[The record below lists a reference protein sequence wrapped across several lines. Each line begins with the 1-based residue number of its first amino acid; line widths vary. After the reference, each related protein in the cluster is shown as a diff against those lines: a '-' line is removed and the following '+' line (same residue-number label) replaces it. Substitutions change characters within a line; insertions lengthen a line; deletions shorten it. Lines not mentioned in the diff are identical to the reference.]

1 MKENKTKPDIRFKGF
16 TEAWEQRKLREIAEF
31 NPKSELPEEFEYVD
45 LESVSGTEMISHR
58 TELKKSAP
66 SRAQRLAKTG
76 DVFYQMVR
84 PYQKNNYLF
93 EKDDDNYVF
102 STGYAQMR
110 PYIDSCF
117 LMSFLQTDKFVK
129 VVLDNCTGTSYPA
142 INSNDLSNLKIDVP
156 NKRMEEVKIGEYF
169 RSLDNLITLHQRECD
184 QLKELK
190 KSMLKKMFPRD
201 ESSIPEVRFAGFT
214 DAWEQRKLKDL
225 IVDLK
230 SGLSRMLKNEDIGVP
245 VVRANNIEDN
255 KLDMNNDVKYW
266 YNPDPQGAKIE
277 NYTIKKDD
285 ILINFINSEA
295 KMGTATIV
303 KKTPIRPI
311 IYTTNIL
318 RMRTNTL
325 LKPYFYLTHTNLQ
338 QYKNYIKQIMKP
350 AVNQASFTTVDY
362 KNYNLKIPKEDEQH
376 KIELIFKNIDNLI
389 TLHQRNYNSLNRCKF
404 SKITKNLLISHMV
417 FIRK

>member
-1 MKENKTKPDIRFKGF
+1 MIFCNLIKFHF
-16 TEAWEQRKLREIAEF
+16 LHSWEQRKLREIAEF

-169 RSLDNLITLHQRECD
+169 MSLDNLMTLHQRECD

-214 DAWEQRKLKDL
+214 DAWEQRKLGEVVEFYNGDRSSRYPTDSDIVPDGIPFINAGDL
-225 IVDLK
+225 V
-230 SGLSRMLKNEDIGVP
+230 SGRV
-245 VVRANNIEDN
+245 
-255 KLDMNNDVKYW
+255 KLDTANKITKEKY
-266 YNPDPQGAKIE
+266 NELSGAKIQRG
-277 NYTIKKDD
+277 D
-285 ILINFINSEA
+285 IIYCLRGTLGKNAFIDNFDS
-295 KMGTATIV
+295 GTVASSLV
-303 KKTPIRPI
+303 DIRPKKI
-311 IYTTNIL
+311 VGKYLFQVLNSDIEY
-318 RMRTNTL
+318 RQRTINDEGAAQ
-325 LKPYFYLTHTNLQ
+325 PNLSA
-338 QYKNYIKQIMKP
+338 KNL
-350 AVNQASFTTVDY
+350 SLFD
-362 KNYNLKIPKEDEQH
+362 IPMSNKDEQT
-376 KIELIFKNIDNLI
+376 KIAEYFSNLDNLI
-389 TLHQRNYNSLNRCKF
+389 TLHQRELE
-404 SKITKNLLISHMV
+404 ILKNLKKTCLKRM
-417 FIRK
+417 FI

>member
-16 TEAWEQRKLREIAEF
+16 TEAWEQRKLGEIIEVNSGKDYKHLKSGNIPVYGTGGYMLSVNDALSFDKDAIGIGRKGTIDKPYILKSPFWTVDTLFYAIPKENYTLNFVFGIFQKIDWKSMDESTGVPSLSKATINNVRVSYPNSTEQIKIGQYFSKLDDLITLHQRECDQLKELKKSMLKKMFPRDGSNIPEVRFAGFTDAWEQRKLREIAEF

-169 RSLDNLITLHQRECD
+169 RSLDNLITLHQRELEI
-184 QLKELK
+184 LKNLK
-190 KSMLKKMFPRD
+190 KTCLKRMF
-201 ESSIPEVRFAGFT
+201 I
-214 DAWEQRKLKDL
+214 
-225 IVDLK
+225 
-230 SGLSRMLKNEDIGVP
+230 
-245 VVRANNIEDN
+245 
-255 KLDMNNDVKYW
+255 
-266 YNPDPQGAKIE
+266 
-277 NYTIKKDD
+277 
-285 ILINFINSEA
+285 
-295 KMGTATIV
+295 
-303 KKTPIRPI
+303 
-311 IYTTNIL
+311 
-318 RMRTNTL
+318 
-325 LKPYFYLTHTNLQ
+325 
-338 QYKNYIKQIMKP
+338 
-350 AVNQASFTTVDY
+350 
-362 KNYNLKIPKEDEQH
+362 
-376 KIELIFKNIDNLI
+376 
-389 TLHQRNYNSLNRCKF
+389 
-404 SKITKNLLISHMV
+404 
-417 FIRK
+417 

>member
-1 MKENKTKPDIRFKGF
+1 MIFCNLIKFHFLHSWEQRKLGEVVEFYNGDRSSRYPTDSDIVPDGIPFINAGDLVSGRVKLDTANKITKEKYNELSGAKIQRGDIIYCLRGTLGKNAFIDNFDSGTVASSLVDIRPKKIVGKYLFQVLNSDIEYRQRTINDEGAAQPNLSAKNLSLFDIPMSNKDEQTKIAEYFSNLDNLITLHQRECDQLKELKKSMLKKMFPRDESSIPEVRFAGF
-16 TEAWEQRKLREIAEF
+16 TDAWEQRKLREIAEF

-45 LESVSGTEMISHR
+45 LGSVSGTEMISHR

-169 RSLDNLITLHQRECD
+169 RSLDNLITLHQRELEI
-184 QLKELK
+184 LKNLK
-190 KSMLKKMFPRD
+190 KTCLKRMF
-201 ESSIPEVRFAGFT
+201 I
-214 DAWEQRKLKDL
+214 
-225 IVDLK
+225 
-230 SGLSRMLKNEDIGVP
+230 
-245 VVRANNIEDN
+245 
-255 KLDMNNDVKYW
+255 
-266 YNPDPQGAKIE
+266 
-277 NYTIKKDD
+277 
-285 ILINFINSEA
+285 
-295 KMGTATIV
+295 
-303 KKTPIRPI
+303 
-311 IYTTNIL
+311 
-318 RMRTNTL
+318 
-325 LKPYFYLTHTNLQ
+325 
-338 QYKNYIKQIMKP
+338 
-350 AVNQASFTTVDY
+350 
-362 KNYNLKIPKEDEQH
+362 
-376 KIELIFKNIDNLI
+376 
-389 TLHQRNYNSLNRCKF
+389 
-404 SKITKNLLISHMV
+404 
-417 FIRK
+417 

>member
-1 MKENKTKPDIRFKGF
+1 MVSGRVKLDTANKITKEKYNELSGAKIQRGDIIYCLRGTLGKNAFIDNFDSGTVASSLVDIRPKKIVGKYLFQVLNSDIEYRQRTINDEGAAQPNLSAKNLSLFDIPMSNKDEQTKIAEYFSNLDNLITLHQRECDQLKELKKSMLKKMFPRDESSIPEVRFAGF
-16 TEAWEQRKLREIAEF
+16 TDAWEQRKLREIAEF

-169 RSLDNLITLHQRECD
+169 RSLDNLITLHQR
-184 QLKELK
+184 L
-190 KSMLKKMFPRD
+190 
-201 ESSIPEVRFAGFT
+201 
-214 DAWEQRKLKDL
+214 
-225 IVDLK
+225 
-230 SGLSRMLKNEDIGVP
+230 
-245 VVRANNIEDN
+245 
-255 KLDMNNDVKYW
+255 
-266 YNPDPQGAKIE
+266 
-277 NYTIKKDD
+277 
-285 ILINFINSEA
+285 
-295 KMGTATIV
+295 
-303 KKTPIRPI
+303 
-311 IYTTNIL
+311 
-318 RMRTNTL
+318 
-325 LKPYFYLTHTNLQ
+325 
-338 QYKNYIKQIMKP
+338 
-350 AVNQASFTTVDY
+350 
-362 KNYNLKIPKEDEQH
+362 
-376 KIELIFKNIDNLI
+376 
-389 TLHQRNYNSLNRCKF
+389 
-404 SKITKNLLISHMV
+404 
-417 FIRK
+417 

>member
-1 MKENKTKPDIRFKGF
+1 MIFCNLIKFHFLHSWEQRKLGEVVEFYNGDRSSRYPTDSDIVPDGIPFINAGDLVSGRVKLDTANKITKEKYNELSGAKIQRGDIIYCLRGTLGKNAFIDNFDSGTVASSLVDIRPKKIVGKYLFQVLNSDIEYRQRTINDEGAAQPNLSAKNLSLFDIPMSNKDEQTKIAEYFSNLDNLITLHQRECDQLKELKKSMLKKMFPRDESSIPEVRFAGF
-16 TEAWEQRKLREIAEF
+16 TDAWEQRKLREIAEF

-169 RSLDNLITLHQRECD
+169 RSLDNLITLHQRE
-184 QLKELK
+184 L
-190 KSMLKKMFPRD
+190 
-201 ESSIPEVRFAGFT
+201 
-214 DAWEQRKLKDL
+214 
-225 IVDLK
+225 
-230 SGLSRMLKNEDIGVP
+230 
-245 VVRANNIEDN
+245 
-255 KLDMNNDVKYW
+255 
-266 YNPDPQGAKIE
+266 
-277 NYTIKKDD
+277 
-285 ILINFINSEA
+285 
-295 KMGTATIV
+295 
-303 KKTPIRPI
+303 
-311 IYTTNIL
+311 
-318 RMRTNTL
+318 
-325 LKPYFYLTHTNLQ
+325 
-338 QYKNYIKQIMKP
+338 
-350 AVNQASFTTVDY
+350 
-362 KNYNLKIPKEDEQH
+362 
-376 KIELIFKNIDNLI
+376 
-389 TLHQRNYNSLNRCKF
+389 
-404 SKITKNLLISHMV
+404 
-417 FIRK
+417 

>member
-1 MKENKTKPDIRFKGF
+1 MKENKTKPDIRFEAF

-169 RSLDNLITLHQRECD
+169 RSLDNLITLHQRELEI
-184 QLKELK
+184 LKNLK
-190 KSMLKKMFPRD
+190 KTCLKRMF
-201 ESSIPEVRFAGFT
+201 I
-214 DAWEQRKLKDL
+214 
-225 IVDLK
+225 
-230 SGLSRMLKNEDIGVP
+230 
-245 VVRANNIEDN
+245 
-255 KLDMNNDVKYW
+255 
-266 YNPDPQGAKIE
+266 
-277 NYTIKKDD
+277 
-285 ILINFINSEA
+285 
-295 KMGTATIV
+295 
-303 KKTPIRPI
+303 
-311 IYTTNIL
+311 
-318 RMRTNTL
+318 
-325 LKPYFYLTHTNLQ
+325 
-338 QYKNYIKQIMKP
+338 
-350 AVNQASFTTVDY
+350 
-362 KNYNLKIPKEDEQH
+362 
-376 KIELIFKNIDNLI
+376 
-389 TLHQRNYNSLNRCKF
+389 
-404 SKITKNLLISHMV
+404 
-417 FIRK
+417 

>member
-1 MKENKTKPDIRFKGF
+1 
-16 TEAWEQRKLREIAEF
+16 
-31 NPKSELPEEFEYVD
+31 
-45 LESVSGTEMISHR
+45 MISHR

-214 DAWEQRKLKDL
+214 DAWEQRKLGEVVEFYNGDRSSRYPTDSDIVPDGIPFINAGDL
-225 IVDLK
+225 V
-230 SGLSRMLKNEDIGVP
+230 SGRV
-245 VVRANNIEDN
+245 
-255 KLDMNNDVKYW
+255 KLDTANKITKEKY
-266 YNPDPQGAKIE
+266 NELSGAKIQRG
-277 NYTIKKDD
+277 D
-285 ILINFINSEA
+285 IIYCLRGTLGKNAFIDNFDS
-295 KMGTATIV
+295 GTVASSLV
-303 KKTPIRPI
+303 DIRPKKI
-311 IYTTNIL
+311 VGKYLFQVLNSDIEY
-318 RMRTNTL
+318 RQRTINDEGAAQ
-325 LKPYFYLTHTNLQ
+325 PNLSA
-338 QYKNYIKQIMKP
+338 KNL
-350 AVNQASFTTVDY
+350 SLFD
-362 KNYNLKIPKEDEQH
+362 IPMSNKDEQT
-376 KIELIFKNIDNLI
+376 KIAEYFSNLDNLI
-389 TLHQRNYNSLNRCKF
+389 TLHQRELE
-404 SKITKNLLISHMV
+404 ILKNLKKTCLKRM
-417 FIRK
+417 FI

>member
-1 MKENKTKPDIRFKGF
+1 M
-16 TEAWEQRKLREIAEF
+16 REIAEF

-169 RSLDNLITLHQRECD
+169 RSLDNLITLHQR
-184 QLKELK
+184 
-190 KSMLKKMFPRD
+190 
-201 ESSIPEVRFAGFT
+201 
-214 DAWEQRKLKDL
+214 
-225 IVDLK
+225 
-230 SGLSRMLKNEDIGVP
+230 
-245 VVRANNIEDN
+245 
-255 KLDMNNDVKYW
+255 
-266 YNPDPQGAKIE
+266 
-277 NYTIKKDD
+277 
-285 ILINFINSEA
+285 
-295 KMGTATIV
+295 
-303 KKTPIRPI
+303 
-311 IYTTNIL
+311 
-318 RMRTNTL
+318 
-325 LKPYFYLTHTNLQ
+325 
-338 QYKNYIKQIMKP
+338 
-350 AVNQASFTTVDY
+350 
-362 KNYNLKIPKEDEQH
+362 
-376 KIELIFKNIDNLI
+376 
-389 TLHQRNYNSLNRCKF
+389 NYNSLNRCKF

>member
-214 DAWEQRKLKDL
+214 DAWEQRKLGEVVEFYNGDRSSRYPTDSDIVPDGIPFINAGDL
-225 IVDLK
+225 V
-230 SGLSRMLKNEDIGVP
+230 SGRV
-245 VVRANNIEDN
+245 
-255 KLDMNNDVKYW
+255 KLDTANKITKEKY
-266 YNPDPQGAKIE
+266 NELSGAKIQRG
-277 NYTIKKDD
+277 D
-285 ILINFINSEA
+285 IIYCLRGTLGKNAFIDNFDS
-295 KMGTATIV
+295 GTVASSLV
-303 KKTPIRPI
+303 DIRPKKI
-311 IYTTNIL
+311 VGKYLFQVLNSDIEY
-318 RMRTNTL
+318 RQRTINDEGAAQ
-325 LKPYFYLTHTNLQ
+325 PNLSA
-338 QYKNYIKQIMKP
+338 KNL
-350 AVNQASFTTVDY
+350 SLFD
-362 KNYNLKIPKEDEQH
+362 IPMSNKDEQT
-376 KIELIFKNIDNLI
+376 KIAEYFSNLDNLI
-389 TLHQRNYNSLNRCKF
+389 TLHQRELE
-404 SKITKNLLISHMV
+404 ILKNLKKTCLKRM
-417 FIRK
+417 FI

>member
-201 ESSIPEVRFAGFT
+201 GSNIPEVRFAGFT
-214 DAWEQRKLKDL
+214 DAWEQRKFSDLYVKVNEKNDL
-225 IVDLK
+225 IFGTDKIISV
-230 SGLSRMLKNEDIGVP
+230 
-245 VVRANNIEDN
+245 ANMYYKE
-255 KLDMNNDVKYW
+255 DVKESSDDYMKTYNVMRLGDIAFEGNKSKSYAHGRFVENTIGDGIVSHVFDVFRPIVSYDLNYW
-266 YNPDPQGAKIE
+266 KY
-277 NYTIKKDD
+277 
-285 ILINFINSEA
+285 FINNENV
-295 KMGTATIV
+295 MG
-303 KKTPIRPI
+303 
-311 IYTTNIL
+311 
-318 RMRTNTL
+318 RTMARCT
-325 LKPYFYLTHTNLQ
+325 KSSTMMTNLVANDFL
-338 QYKNYIKQIMKP
+338 KENVLVP
-350 AVNQASFTTVDY
+350 AIEEQSKIGAYFA
-362 KNYNLKIPKEDEQH
+362 NLDS
-376 KIELIFKNIDNLI
+376 LI
-389 TLHQRNYNSLNRCKF
+389 TLHQRELE
-404 SKITKNLLISHMV
+404 ILKNLKKTCLKRM
-417 FIRK
+417 FI